1 MSKKIVVAG
10 AGHGGVIAAAKL
22 AKEGFDVTVYE
33 KKKRENI
40 GHDWEDRFDFRTVLD
55 AVEKDEM
62 PDGAWKYRGNTV
74 FVSPSKRT
82 EVKIDFAPDK
92 RQKVMW
98 RKPLINIIIDYAESS
113 GVKFAFENEII
124 SPIIKGNA
132 VVGICTANG
141 EVSADF
147 VIDAAGVFSPVRK
160 NLPDSFSIEKM
171 PKRGDVFYGYR
182 AYFDKAKD
190 VNPEYPF
197 EVYLYHEREQ
207 GLSWFMTGDDY
218 VDVLIGR
225 IDPLTDEKI
234 NEQTRLFRKNHD
246 WLGENIVS
254 GGVRGVIPVRR
265 SLSKMVANG
274 YAAVGDSAFMTTPMN
289 GIGIELSVKA
299 GLLLAKN
306 VINSNGDFSANA
318 LWEYNKEYLKLYGGD
333 VARNEGLKNS
343 LLKMPSDGVD
353 FLFDNAVIQSSDL
366 AGAGRNMNFKALL
379 MKFVRGMKQPKYFF
393 QIIHGLIKGG
403 KTVRLMKHAPK
414 KYDERTINRWQNKI
428 EKQRVEIR

>member
-1 MSKKIVVAG
+1 MSKKIIVAG

-40 GHDWEDRFDFRTVLD
+40 GHDWEDRFDFQTVLD

-289 GIGIELSVKA
+289 GMGIELSVKA
-299 GLLLAKN
+299 GL
-306 VINSNGDFSANA
+306 
-318 LWEYNKEYLKLYGGD
+318 
-333 VARNEGLKNS
+333 
-343 LLKMPSDGVD
+343 
-353 FLFDNAVIQSSDL
+353 
-366 AGAGRNMNFKALL
+366 
-379 MKFVRGMKQPKYFF
+379 
-393 QIIHGLIKGG
+393 
-403 KTVRLMKHAPK
+403 
-414 KYDERTINRWQNKI
+414 
-428 EKQRVEIR
+428 